1 MHQVKFYLAIAPFAL
16 LLLGVSIIFNLIN
29 RKSRQFASL
38 TAFQATITI
47 ITFFTLMELRARD
60 AGTLLFYSHL
70 TYSFLAF
77 LPVSWIMFCI
87 DYSRRRDVQY
97 RRSLIAIFS
106 VIPLAT
112 IIIAW
117 TNEAHG
123 FLWREHEIVSNGS
136 ILINRVGVY
145 GRWFWVHVI
154 YSYALYLSGTA
165 LTFKDFF
172 GRGRE
177 YRRQSLMIIS
187 GVSLPVAFNILYI
200 FRILPGMQRD
210 FSSIAFAVSGLL
222 FTVSISKY
230 RPRERA
236 AAELVD
242 EGRDERHPRILVDS
256 EGEIRKINAQ
266 ARSLTGLA
274 AERGQ
279 NLCDRFGFLPADLE
293 AASRGKRPLA
303 IRLPDQTEYLAFISP
318 ISRIPADASARKAP
332 SGDKALAYA
341 LTLKPRAI
349 SDLVAL
355 MSKRE
360 QAVYELLVQ
369 GLTTK
374 EIAGRLCVSE
384 NTTKTHIR
392 HIFEKLQVNNRRD
405 LREKN
410 APGGENQGP
419 VSRS

>member
-1 MHQVKFYLAIAPFAL
+1 MHQVEVYLAIAPFAL
-16 LLLGVSIIFNLIN
+16 LLLIISILFNLIN

-38 TAFQATITI
+38 TSFQVTITV
-47 ITFFTLMELRARD
+47 ITFFTLMELRAED
-60 AGTLLFYSHL
+60 ADTLLFYSHM

-77 LPVSWIMFCI
+77 LPVSWMMFCI
-87 DYSRRRDVQY
+87 DYSRRRNIQY

-106 VIPLAT
+106 VIPIAT

-123 FLWREHEIVSNGS
+123 FLWREHEIISDGAILVNHVS
-136 ILINRVGVY
+136 VY

-154 YSYALYLSGTA
+154 YSYTLYLSGTA

-177 YRRQSLMIIS
+177 YRRQSLLIVS
-187 GVSLPVAFNILYI
+187 GVGLPVAFNVLYI
-200 FRILPGMQRD
+200 FRILPGIQRD

-230 RPRERA
+230 RPQEPA
-236 AAELVD
+236 DPEFID
-242 EGRDERHPRILVDS
+242 GGRDEYHPRILVDS
-256 EGEIRKINAQ
+256 KGEIRKINSQ
-266 ARSLTGLA
+266 ARSLPGLA
-274 AERGQ
+274 VECGQ
-279 NLCDRFGFLPADLE
+279 NLCDRFGFSPGDLE
-293 AASRGKRPLA
+293 AAARGKRPLT
-303 IRLPDQTEYLAFISP
+303 IRLPDQTEYMAFASP
-318 ISRIPADASARKAP
+318 LPQRPAAASARTAS
-332 SGDKALAYA
+332 SGDEPLSYS
-341 LTLKPRAI
+341 LTLKPRTI
-349 SDLVAL
+349 SELVAL

-360 QAVYELLVQ
+360 QAVYELLIQ

-392 HIFEKLQVNNRRD
+392 HIFEKLQVNSRRD
-405 LREKN
+405 LRGKN
-410 APGGENQGP
+410 PAGSESQDP
-419 VSRS
+419 VNRS